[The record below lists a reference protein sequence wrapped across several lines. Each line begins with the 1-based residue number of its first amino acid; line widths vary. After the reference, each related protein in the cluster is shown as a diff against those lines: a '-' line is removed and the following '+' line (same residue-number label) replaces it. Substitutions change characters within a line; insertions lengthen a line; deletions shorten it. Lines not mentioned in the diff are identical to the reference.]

1 MAPLVDCLEHLVE
14 NHHIVE
20 ILDFLMMSVVA
31 PIHLEVPL
39 FLESV
44 LFLEVP
50 LFLESVLF
58 LMAVRMDCSL
68 VHHPAQIPLFL
79 ESLLLQHHRLNPQQG
94 QNHSRCI
101 VVYQKPIFH
110 SFVEPVDP

>member
-14 NHHIVE
+14 DHHVVV
-20 ILDFLMMSVVA
+20 ILDFLMRSVVA

-44 LFLEVP
+44 LFLMV
-50 LFLESVLF
+50 VH
-58 LMAVRMDCSL
+58 MDFPW
-68 VHHPAQIPLFL
+68 VHQPAQIPLFL
-79 ESLLLQHHRLNPQQG
+79 ESLLLQIPLFLESLLLLHHRLIPQSG
-94 QNHSRCI
+94 QSHSRCI
-101 VVYQKPIFH
+101 VVYQKLIFH